1 MFVLGFS
8 PFPVG
13 LQHVLHQSPHFQ
25 GSKFLVPR
33 LSSWSTMDYGPK
45 SSCSLCSKIF
55 KIVAN
60 IVWWT
65 RLSSYKHVLRFLNRI
80 EAKNMHIFSLFVAW
94 NKPQYIQHN
103 LIKSSIKYFVIF
115 DVNII
120 FELKCSFLNFKILK
134 NSWFQY
140 NTYTYTH
147 HLLHKEKLV
156 FPVACYFVAK
166 AQFLCSYPKLI

>member
-8 PFPVG
+8 PFPVDP
-13 LQHVLHQSPHFQ
+13 QHVSHQSLHFR

-33 LSSWSTMDYGPK
+33 LSS
-45 SSCSLCSKIF
+45 
-55 KIVAN
+55 
-60 IVWWT
+60 
-65 RLSSYKHVLRFLNRI
+65 YKHVPRFLNRI

-120 FELKCSFLNFKILK
+120 FELKCSFLNFKIVK

-140 NTYTYTH
+140 NTYTYIH

-166 AQFLCSYPKLI
+166 VQFLCSYPKMNLLEFLVDFRAYADNFNIWIHA